1 MKAASRRGIAGR
13 VRSRLG
19 RQGLSIREK
28 GGLSAAFQLFYAMR
42 RRIVSPASPRAA
54 NSRPIIG
61 QIGMAPPVVAGGGG
75 GGGAGGGGGGGGGAG
90 TAAVGVEGR
99 VIRVDGAGSSSTE

>member
-42 RRIVSPASPRAA
+42 RRIMSPASPRAA

-61 QIGMAPPVVAGGGG
+61 QIGMPPPVVASVGGVG
-75 GGGAGGGGGGGGGAG
+75 
-90 TAAVGVEGR
+90 AAVG
-99 VIRVDGAGSSSTE
+99 DGVGVAVTVAVPVKERFMRIAVPVSS